1 MNTIK
6 ETLIPDLKIVTYCS
20 LIFEVLIIALYFII
34 ISLANNIRDKE
45 SEKQENGYDI
55 ESIKE
60 DGGEIFEIVEN
71 NQYKKKYD
79 AEGELITINRIK
91 SKPKKTN
98 LISVS
103 NTESTANFN
112 LRTDKSNDITKEEDV
127 NSIKK
132 KLPNNIVQVPKF
144 DIAENIE
151 AIKNVDVRKL
161 IDKHGR
167 AVMHPIRISINSP
180 LGVMEASDKYAH
192 LYNYDVF
199 EPYHEEESGD
209 GSDIEN
215 GSYYQ
220 KNGKKSSKGKSSKKL
235 GKGKKGK
242 GKGKKSEKD
251 KGSKQSDSFSF

>member
-6 ETLIPDLKIVTYCS
+6 ETLVPDLKVVTYCS
-20 LIFEVLIIALYFII
+20 LVFEILIIGLYFII

-45 SEKQENGYDI
+45 SEKQENGYDV

-60 DGGEIFEIVEN
+60 DAGEIFEIIEN
-71 NQYKKKYD
+71 NKYKQKYE
-79 AEGELITINRIK
+79 AEGDLITINKIK
-91 SKPKKTN
+91 SKPKKSG
-98 LISVS
+98 LVSIS
-103 NTESTANFN
+103 NTESAVN
-112 LRTDKSNDITKEEDV
+112 LRTDKSNDVTKEEDI

-132 KLPNNIVQVPKF
+132 KLPDNIVQVPKF

-161 IDKHGR
+161 IDKNGR

-199 EPYHEEESGD
+199 EPYHEEEEE

-220 KNGKKSSKGKSSKKL
+220 KNGKKSSKGKSSKKT
-235 GKGKKGK
+235 GKSKKGKKGK
-242 GKGKKSEKD
+242 KGKD
-251 KGSKQSDSFSF
+251 KESNKESDSFSF